1 MNKEEI
7 MAHLIMIC
15 LNKVKTE
22 VKELLYSDI
31 IIEDKC
37 IEIIHAIN
45 TLQPAI
51 VRSLI
56 AAENA
61 QWKSSDTTSD
71 IIPASTDTEIG
82 KVLVDYYG
90 TPTELS
96 QVASITEVD
105 GITTIQPWERV
116 MSPTLEKVLSN
127 FTDLKIVS

>member
-1 MNKEEI
+1 
-7 MAHLIMIC
+7 MIC